1 MTKTLSSLLPGTA
14 GEVGRVHLKAGDEK
28 AEYTYQT
35 AFGTA
40 PQVVWGLC
48 HFDSN
53 LDSRPAFAAVGA
65 GYPAEEPNAIGLR
78 VSAYSSKTTLTV
90 ELFDLG
96 FGDSLVV
103 NADVCFQACSI
114 GPGIGSVGH

>member
-1 MTKTLSSLLPGTA
+1 M
-14 GEVGRVHLKAGDEK
+14 HLKADDGK

-35 AFGTA
+35 AFGTT

-48 HFDSN
+48 DFNSN
-53 LDSRPAFAAVGA
+53 LDSRPDFAAGGA
-65 GYPAEEPNAIGLR
+65 GYPSEEPNAIGLR
-78 VSAYSSKTTLTV
+78 VSAYSSKTTLTL

-103 NADVCFQACSI
+103 SADVCFQSCSI
-114 GPGIGSVGH
+114 GPGIGSVGY